1 MKFRKIKLFVSK
13 GWALL
18 VCSFSVA
25 VLALMSS
32 CRSKKVD
39 KAPDVPDEDSSE
51 EVMDGFI
58 VSRMGEGLT
67 PMVALPGDSKAVRDM
82 IEESNSLKET
92 LGRRMNSLIY
102 GPPEM
107 MERRAAENEQMRH
120 KIDSIDAKVKKER
133 YGL

>member
-51 EVMDGFI
+51 EVMEGYSI
-58 VSRMGEGLT
+58 NRMGEGLT
-67 PMVALPGDSKAVRDM
+67 PMVALPGDSKAVKDM
-82 IEESNSLKET
+82 IQESNTLKET
-92 LGRRMNSLIY
+92 LGRRMNSVIY

-107 MERRAAENEQMRH
+107 MERRAAENDEMRH
-120 KIDSIDAKVKKER
+120 KIDSIDARIRKER
-133 YGL
+133 SK

>member
-51 EVMDGFI
+51 EVMEGYSI
-58 VSRMGEGLT
+58 NRMGEGLT
-67 PMVALPGDSKAVRDM
+67 PMVALPGDSKAVKDM
-82 IEESNSLKET
+82 IQKSNTLKET
-92 LGRRMNSLIY
+92 LGRRMNSVIY

-107 MERRAAENEQMRH
+107 MERRAVENDEMRH
-120 KIDSIDAKVKKER
+120 KIDSIDARIRKER
-133 YGL
+133 SK

>member
-39 KAPDVPDEDSSE
+39 KVPDVPDDDSSE
-51 EVMDGFI
+51 EVMEGYSI
-58 VSRMGEGLT
+58 NRMGEGLT
-67 PMVALPGDSKAVRDM
+67 PMVALPGDSKAVKDM
-82 IEESNSLKET
+82 IQESNALKET
-92 LGRRMNSLIY
+92 LGRRMNSVIY
-102 GPPEM
+102 GPPEVM
-107 MERRAAENEQMRH
+107 VRRAAENDEMRH
-120 KIDSIDAKVKKER
+120 KIDSIDARIRKER
-133 YGL
+133 SK

>member
-51 EVMDGFI
+51 EVMEGYSI
-58 VSRMGEGLT
+58 NRMGEGLT
-67 PMVALPGDSKAVRDM
+67 PMVALPGDSKAVKDIGFFYFPVNLPTKRM
-82 IEESNSLKET
+82 TPEEASWIT
-92 LGRRMNSLIY
+92 
-102 GPPEM
+102 
-107 MERRAAENEQMRH
+107 
-120 KIDSIDAKVKKER
+120 
-133 YGL
+133 